1 MNVSSNIFLDLL
13 QSFERLNSCRMRRRM
28 VISFS
33 CESSRPSGPCMSS
46 FCLSSLRWTLSSRT
60 FLWLRIPLGRAR
72 VHERRSFFTTF
83 SPTPNFLPNT
93 RLQNVQV
100 QILFSWKWFQPK
112 NCRTLWI
119 MITNWP
125 DCELI
130 FLWASVVQNIS
141 DISRIFSYCRLEMHI
156 GNAFG
161 DTLHGCPYISL
172 FLYFQIADW
181 ECIWW

>member
-46 FCLSSLRWTLSSRT
+46 FCLSP
-60 FLWLRIPLGRAR
+60 PLNVEFTNLPLVENPTSPAR

-93 RLQNVQV
+93 RLQMTKFKFCFPGNRLQNTVDYDFKCNVAR
-100 QILFSWKWFQPK
+100 IL
-112 NCRTLWI
+112 TI
-119 MITNWP
+119 
-125 DCELI
+125 
-130 FLWASVVQNIS
+130 
-141 DISRIFSYCRLEMHI
+141 
-156 GNAFG
+156 
-161 DTLHGCPYISL
+161 
-172 FLYFQIADW
+172 
-181 ECIWW
+181 